1 MLYINHPTNAYSVDD
16 CGIEYSID
24 QSQGNCSIYANCEEH
39 LRDNLIEDFFGNRM
53 YVMRIVQRHLAVSV
67 NEEITCNVVAVESE
81 EISDR
86 QGKA

>member
-1 MLYINHPTNAYSVDD
+1 
-16 CGIEYSID
+16 
-24 QSQGNCSIYANCEEH
+24 
-39 LRDNLIEDFFGNRM
+39 
-53 YVMRIVQRHLAVSV
+53 VQRHLAVSV